1 MSRQVIAQPL
11 SHEAISGHGLQ
22 VIAAP
27 SSPSAAHQGNQGTAL
42 VVRGMTSFPSNYSK
56 APSGKPASCNTAYFR
71 CAPRTVKNGRLRIKV
86 FERHPYT
93 RQAFIPLGTDKYKR
107 AYVVVV
113 AKDKVM
119 CFRDLVLRTRLRLDG
134 KPDLNTVKAFIAV
147 GNMGIVYEANR
158 WHSPMCALD
167 EVCPTLC
174 LFIVLISCRPS
185 SLRWFRTRMELQ
197 RRIVW
202 SIF

>member
-1 MSRQVIAQPL
+1 ML
-11 SHEAISGHGLQ
+11 H
-22 VIAAP
+22 
-27 SSPSAAHQGNQGTAL
+27 N
-42 VVRGMTSFPSNYSK
+42 
-56 APSGKPASCNTAYFR
+56 
-71 CAPRTVKNGRLRIKV
+71 
-86 FERHPYT
+86 
-93 RQAFIPLGTDKYKR
+93 
-107 AYVVVV
+107 
-113 AKDKVM
+113 
-119 CFRDLVLRTRLRLDG
+119 LVLRIIRLRLAIDG